1 MGFVLCQNAN
11 MDAEPQI
18 NERELRGGAAELYDC
33 QDRQVLIEGPA
44 GTGKTEGAL
53 EKMDH
58 LCWQYPGCRCL
69 VVRKVRRSLNESV
82 LFKYENHVLTYT
94 GAQII
99 KAGPSFEH
107 RSAYQYPNGS
117 RVVLGGLDK
126 DNVTR
131 VMSTDYDW
139 ILFVEATEG
148 TLNDWENLIT
158 RLRNYVM
165 PFQQAIAE
173 CNPAQST
180 HWLNVRASTGN
191 MRRLYSRHVDNPLLH
206 DGTDW
211 TREGREYMETL
222 KQLSGVRRERLLFGR
237 WASVE
242 GAVFPEWDPAIHV
255 VEPFEIPED
264 WARFRCVD
272 FGFTNPFVCLWVA
285 QDHDGRLFVY
295 REYRRCRTQLAEH
308 AARIADLSGGE
319 RYELGVCDSESPQER
334 EELRSLGLTMQP
346 AKKGPGSVKRG
357 IDMIRERL
365 SPAGDGRPRLFVVRG
380 SLVEVCSTLSE
391 QMDPLDIVQELEG
404 YHYPVR
410 REGRPEDEQPV
421 KEHDHGIDAL
431 RYLVARLDRP
441 GGRVSVIEPERGGSS
456 RTIRRGRGGV
466 VADWADNVQWTQMGG
481 R

>member
-1 MGFVLCQNAN
+1 MGFVLCQNTN

-18 NERELRGGAAELYDC
+18 NERELRGGAAELYDATEEE
-33 QDRQVLIEGPA
+33 VLLEGPA
-44 GTGKTEGAL
+44 GTGKTLGVL
-53 EKMDH
+53 EKIDH
-58 LCWQYPGCRCL
+58 LAWAYPGARMLLCRKTR
-69 VVRKVRRSLNESV
+69 VSMNESV
-82 LFKYENHVLTYT
+82 LVTYETEILNYT
-94 GAQII
+94 GASAI
-99 KAGPSFEH
+99 KSGPSRPF
-107 RSAYQYPNGS
+107 RSGYDYPNGS
-117 RVVLGGLDK
+117 RVVLGGLD
-126 DNVTR
+126 NVDR
-131 VMSTDYDW
+131 IMSTDYD
-139 ILFVEATEG
+139 IVALFEATEAS
-148 TLNDWENLIT
+148 LDDWEKLT
-158 RLRNYVM
+158 SRLRNGVIPY
-165 PFQQAIAE
+165 QQAIAD
-173 CNPAQST
+173 CNPAGAG
-180 HWLNVRASTGN
+180 HWLNLRAAAGL
-191 MRRLYSRHVDNPLLH
+191 MRRLYSRHVDNPLWH
-206 DGTDW
+206 DGTRW
-211 TREGREYMETL
+211 TE
-222 KQLSGVRRERLLFGR
+222 SGDRYIARLDRMSGARKDRLRHGR

-242 GAVFPEWDPAIHV
+242 GAVFPEWDAAAHV

-264 WARFRCVD
+264 WARFRAID

-380 SLVEVCSTLSE
+380 SLVDVCPTLSE
-391 QMDPLDIVQELEG
+391 QMDPLDIVQELEE